1 MIKVESDL
9 LILDSSFTKDDAKAI
24 NDFVEIST
32 RNNTK
37 EIIQLVR
44 DELESMREIEDNQDY
59 LDGLEHALVLLEG
72 TYE

>member
-24 NDFVEIST
+24 NDFVAIAT
-32 RNNTK
+32 RNKTA

-44 DELESMREIEDNQDY
+44 DELESMREIEDNPDY